1 MDPQKLFE
9 QVRDLYDQLA
19 LPLTKEQAAH
29 FLGLIADDA
38 DRKASTLQNEVDAA
52 AEEAEADSPGFYEV
66 DDEDDDPDPD
76 FTDEDEDDEDDD
88 LIWMDWRS
96 DDEADEEDE

>member
-52 AEEAEADSPGFYEV
+52 AEEAEADSPGFDEA
-66 DDEDDDPDPD
+66 DDEDDDLDGLAM
-76 FTDEDEDDEDDD
+76 FADEDDEDDKD
-88 LIWMDWRS
+88 NG
-96 DDEADEEDE
+96 